1 MKNLRIEQAW
11 EIDDYQR
18 NKAIQKYE
26 PEPIPQYKQKR
37 HNQQWGNPMEDEDD
51 FDS

>member
-11 EIDDYQR
+11 LIDDYKR

-26 PEPIPQYKQKR
+26 PEPIHKYKQNR
-37 HNQQWGNPMEDEDD
+37 HNQQWGNPMENEDD